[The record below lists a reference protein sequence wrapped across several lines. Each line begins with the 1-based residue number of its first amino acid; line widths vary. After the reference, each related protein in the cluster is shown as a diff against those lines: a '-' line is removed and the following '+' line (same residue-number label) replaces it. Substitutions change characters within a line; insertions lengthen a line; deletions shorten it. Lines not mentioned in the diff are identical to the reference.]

1 MVAAADRSVANRL
14 GQWRDSLFGLS
25 LIPRVA
31 RLSRGASKS
40 LPEAWN
46 RYWSSVKSTGVGGD
60 VLWDSADLS
69 EISGYRSLI
78 ETYFDPAI
86 PVVDVGCGNGSFTR
100 YLADRYPVTVGVDM
114 SSSAIELARRQSPGR
129 PGLNF
134 RQLDATVPGAT
145 SELAAEYGPANVFV
159 RGVFHIL
166 TSSARI
172 ELARNLLPLV
182 GDKGRVLLVET
193 DYRGSSL
200 GYLTSLGA
208 TVRGIPT
215 PLERAIKDI
224 PKPGHFGAG
233 EREATF
239 GSEEWVTLTDGP
251 TVIQTIPLR
260 AASEYEEIPGYHAV
274 LAARVC

>member
-1 MVAAADRSVANRL
+1 MVADEELPVVRRP
-14 GQWRDSLFGLS
+14 GRWRDSISRLS

-31 RLSRGASKS
+31 WLSRGASRN

-46 RYWSSVKSTGVGGD
+46 RYWSNVRATGVRGD
-60 VLWDSADLS
+60 VLWDSADLT

-100 YLADRYPVTVGVDM
+100 YLAGRYPVTVGVDL
-114 SSSAIELARRQSPGR
+114 SSSAIELARRQSAGL
-129 PGLNF
+129 PGLHF
-134 RQLDATVPGAT
+134 SQLDATLPGAT
-145 SELAAEYGPANVFV
+145 SDLAAEYRPANVFV

-166 TSSARI
+166 TPSART

-200 GYLTSLGA
+200 SYLASLGA
-208 TVRGIPT
+208 TARGIPA
-215 PLERAIKDI
+215 PLERAIRDI
-224 PKPGHFGAG
+224 PKPGHFGTG
-233 EREATF
+233 ECDATF
-239 GSEEWVTLTDGP
+239 PSDEWVTLTDGP

-260 AASEYEEIPGYHAV
+260 AADEYEEIPGYYAV
-274 LAARVC
+274 LAARVW